1 MQTRC
6 LPCCVYR
13 VCPAVYLVVCV
24 TLSMIITISTS
35 NVAAAEPSCN
45 ANKGRGIQA
54 GPHVHT
60 RKLSAL
66 LEKKYLIEAWQ

>member
-1 MQTRC
+1 M
-6 LPCCVYR
+6 
-13 VCPAVYLVVCV
+13 
-24 TLSMIITISTS
+24 TLSMIITISTL

-54 GPHVHT
+54 DPHVHT